1 MDVKELAKSAIDAM
15 LTFGL
20 APHTVWGLYYKA
32 FDHIARL
39 HEAQGVSD
47 FDREIVT
54 EHVRQLDGRYERGEI
69 GFDHYRNLK
78 RAAQRLTEM
87 HDTGKLD
94 WSAPK
99 KRSGFKLNEYYESL
113 LKSFID
119 AGEFSPKGVSDATWV
134 SRKYFAWLIQEGHAE
149 LSAVGVGEIQGF
161 MIYCSHHMKSSGVHN
176 IKLYMKKLY
185 TYLAEN
191 GHATE
196 THSGLFSFPV
206 SRESRL
212 FPALPSSEIA
222 LILDQI
228 NKHTPKGKRDY
239 AIVLLG
245 VVMGLRAIDIARMR
259 LSDMDWRKGEIRIVQ
274 SKTGNSLALPLTKD
288 VGEAIKEYILHGRQE
303 TTSDAVFLRIHVP
316 HQAFANAVSI
326 GDMFEYYRKRAG
338 LPRDAYDGKGFHAL
352 RRTLGKN
359 LVTSGVPVTMVAQVF
374 GDESIEST
382 KKYIA
387 LDSEHLKECALDFG
401 GIAPTG
407 GAFCE

>member
-1 MDVKELAKSAIDAM
+1 MDVREVAMGAIDTM

-20 APHTVWGLYYKA
+20 APQSVWGHYYKS
-32 FDHIARL
+32 FDHIVKL
-39 HEAQGVSD
+39 HEAQGVSE

-54 EHVRQLDGRYERGEI
+54 AHVRHIDGRYERGEI
-69 GFDHYRNLK
+69 SLNHYRNLK
-78 RAAQRLTEM
+78 RAAQRLAEM

-94 WSAPK
+94 WTAPK
-99 KRSGFKLNEYYESL
+99 RRSGFQLNKYYENIL
-113 LKSFID
+113 NGFID
-119 AGEFSPKGVSDATWV
+119 VGVFRPKAASDATWV
-134 SRKYFAWLIQEGHAE
+134 SRKYFAWLILEGHAE
-149 LSAVGVGEIQGF
+149 LHSVGVGEIQGF

-185 TYLAEN
+185 AYLAEN
-191 GHATE
+191 GYVAE
-196 THSGLFSFPV
+196 NHSGLFSFPV

-222 LILDQI
+222 TILEQI
-228 NKHTPKGKRDY
+228 NRHTPKGKRDY

-245 VVMGLRAIDIARMR
+245 VVTGLRAIDIARMR
-259 LSDMDWRKGEIRIVQ
+259 LSDIDWRKGEIKIVQ
-274 SKTGNSLALPLTKD
+274 SKTGNSLALPLTKA
-288 VGEAIKEYILHGRQE
+288 VGEAIKDYILHGRQE

-316 HQAFANAVSI
+316 YQAFADGVAI
-326 GDMFEYYRKRAG
+326 GDMYDYYRKRAG

-387 LDSEHLKECALDFG
+387 LDSEHLKECALDFD
-401 GIAPTG
+401 GIAPIG
-407 GAFCE
+407 GAYCE